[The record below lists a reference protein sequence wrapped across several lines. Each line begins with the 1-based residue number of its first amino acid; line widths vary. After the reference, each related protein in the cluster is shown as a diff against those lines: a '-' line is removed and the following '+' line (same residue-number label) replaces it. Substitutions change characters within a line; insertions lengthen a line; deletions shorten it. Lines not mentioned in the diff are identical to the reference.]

1 MELRRIYEKF
11 EEDLLQA
18 LPADESD
25 FISLLE
31 KENIIGAEARKK
43 MSVFNRTKIVRAV
56 AIMEEIEKS
65 LSISDEK
72 LKKLATVMK
81 KYDDLNPSAE
91 RIKLKPLADKIENH
105 IDPGIAII
113 ILLEKLLKYVYMY
126 IHMFISII
134 CTYVC

>member
-1 MELRRIYEKF
+1 MELRRLYEKF

-18 LPADESD
+18 LPADESE

-31 KENIIGAEARKK
+31 EENIIGAEARKK
-43 MSVFNRTKIVRAV
+43 MSVFNQTKIVRAV

-72 LKKLATVMK
+72 LRKLANVMK

-91 RIKLKPLADKIENH
+91 RIKLKPLAEKIENH

-113 ILLEKLLKYVYMY
+113 IIRNTTE
-126 IHMFISII
+126 
-134 CTYVC
+134 VCI